1 MYTPP
6 CYSANCYNTIV
17 ISIVKVKFDIRTQG
31 YVA

>member
-6 CYSANCYNTIV
+6 CYSANCYNTV
-17 ISIVKVKFDIRTQG
+17 NKYIVKVKFDICTQG